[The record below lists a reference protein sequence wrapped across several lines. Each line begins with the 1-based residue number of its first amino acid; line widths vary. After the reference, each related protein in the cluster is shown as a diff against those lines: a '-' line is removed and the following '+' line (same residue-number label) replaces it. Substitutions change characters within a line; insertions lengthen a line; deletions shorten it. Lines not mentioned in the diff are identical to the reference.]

1 MLSSYP
7 SAEPYLKAQLY
18 PCRHRWAYAWIST
31 RFTAGCRTNGRSE
44 GEHKV
49 LQSVG
54 NPKLSMYQVYNGLNE
69 RTNGQSAQDMIRVCD
84 IREHAGPFA
93 VQICYREMQESMFY
107 SASHLQRPEGAKDWN
122 MQNDFTNDKAYISTR
137 WLIRLALDQGLR
149 IWFLFKVQRL
159 GGIATHYLV
168 VLRDGRAICDCCM
181 GLNLGIP
188 CRHYFHLFTKVEG
201 LVFSIG
207 MIRARCVFTN
217 VWS

>member
-1 MLSSYP
+1 M
-7 SAEPYLKAQLY
+7 
-18 PCRHRWAYAWIST
+18 
-31 RFTAGCRTNGRSE
+31 AGCRTNGHSE

-49 LQSVG
+49 LRSVG

-69 RTNGQSAQDMIRVCD
+69 HTNGQSAQDMMRVCD

-93 VQICYREMQESMFY
+93 VQICYCEMQESMFY

-122 MQNDFTNDKAYISTR
+122 MQNNFTNDKAYISTC
-137 WLIRLALDQGLR
+137 
-149 IWFLFKVQRL
+149 
-159 GGIATHYLV
+159 GIATHYLV
-168 VLRDGRAICDCCM
+168 VLKDGCAICDCCM